1 MSSVPWLPGT
11 SLRYEAAIDDN
22 NSSRSTRILF
32 YGWISLIRFFVP
44 PGLSRPGN
52 VQSVRLT
59 DLATFLLSA
68 KTAGPRLFAHFFVPG
83 NSTTIHWKRWRT
95 PPSINIIHFRL
106 YSMQPLVVHRTTHI
120 NKALTVPS
128 NNGRPHRHAPP
139 NPILC
144 SSVTGGWPTGGPL
157 FHQRQ
162 MLLSCHTGS
171 VCSHFTSSLAEHISG
186 KKLKSCE
193 GETKRKNTF
202 RNCII
207 STDSWSTGTSQVGV
221 WRWCNQPVCKR
232 R

>member
-32 YGWISLIRFFVP
+32 YGRISLIRFFVP

-128 NNGRPHRHAPP
+128 NNGRRPP
-139 NPILC
+139 SHTAEPDFMFFSHWRMANR
-144 SSVTGGWPTGGPL
+144 WPTFPLTTNALVVSHWISLFTFHFLFGG
-157 FHQRQ
+157 
-162 MLLSCHTGS
+162 T
-171 VCSHFTSSLAEHISG
+171 HF
-186 KKLKSCE
+186 
-193 GETKRKNTF
+193 R
-202 RNCII
+202 
-207 STDSWSTGTSQVGV
+207 
-221 WRWCNQPVCKR
+221 
-232 R
+232 